1 MGPVLAALLLFGSSA
16 LMTTAARAE
25 AEAVCPAIAP
35 ADNHFLLN
43 VSDAVIPLPNGQQLK
58 QGLLYNSSYIGPLLT
73 AQLGGEISIDV
84 TNKASVGTSVHW
96 HGMDLPNAAWADG
109 VDGVTQEPIPVG
121 STFRYKFK
129 AEPAGTLWYHSHVG
143 MQFADGL
150 RGPLIVTVSCASQSA
165 S

>member
-1 MGPVLAALLLFGSSA
+1 MEAVLAALLLLGTSA
-16 LMTTAARAE
+16 VTAGV
-25 AEAVCPAIAP
+25 VCPAIAP
-35 ADNHFLLN
+35 AANNFSLN
-43 VSDAVIPLPNGQQLK
+43 VSDGVVRLPNGQQLN

-73 AQLGGEISIDV
+73 AQLGEEVSVDV

-96 HGMDLPNAAWADG
+96 HGMDLQNAAWADG

-150 RGPLIVTVSCASQSA
+150 RGPLIVTVSSS
-165 S
+165 SSSSSWLVL